1 MKRAARLIAGLAV
14 AALAG
19 CQAYHARPLTAD
31 AVGRALAA
39 PSADTLRVE
48 AAALQHPILPPVTM
62 DLSDGLSPDE
72 AAVVAVLVNPS
83 LKAARDG
90 RSLADAQL
98 LQAGILPNPTLS
110 TNLDV
115 PVAGNTTGT
124 YTGMGAGVDW
134 DLKALVGRR
143 AGVQAAQASRAAVD
157 LDVAW
162 QEWQVA
168 QAARLAVYNLLALER
183 QEALAR
189 EMNKR
194 LADNLALV
202 RKAVKQGLMTALD
215 LAAAEAAANQA
226 GARLVSLTAQV
237 RQRRLALNAAL
248 GLPPE
253 TQVPLQKGLVLP
265 DSLQAPTGQQILAGL
280 EQRRL
285 DLVALRRG
293 YESQEATLRQ
303 AVLEQF
309 PSIGIGLNTAR
320 DTSNVITAGVGVSVS
335 LPLFDR
341 NQGAVAREKA
351 TRRRLFDEYVNR
363 IFEARAQVAR
373 LLDYARG
380 VEEQIRVARQA
391 EPGLQKL
398 TDTYRQAVAQGQ
410 ADVLSYYTAW
420 NDLTAKRLEVLS
432 LEQQLAQ
439 TRAAL
444 EIAAGVYDL
453 KDITEPAG
461 SRLADDEVTR

>member
-48 AAALQHPILPPVTM
+48 AAALQHPILPPVTV

-83 LKAARDG
+83 LRAARDG

-124 YTGMGAGVDW
+124 STGMGAGVDW

-168 QAARLAVYNLLALER
+168 QAARLAVYNLLALD
-183 QEALAR
+183 EAGGAGPGD
-189 EMNKR
+189 EQ
-194 LADNLALV
+194 AAGGQPGPG
-202 RKAVKQGLMTALD
+202 AQGR
-215 LAAAEAAANQA
+215 QA
-226 GARLVSLTAQV
+226 G
-237 RQRRLALNAAL
+237 
-248 GLPPE
+248 
-253 TQVPLQKGLVLP
+253 P
-265 DSLQAPTGQQILAGL
+265 DDGPRPG
-280 EQRRL
+280 R
-285 DLVALRRG
+285 RRG
-293 YESQEATLRQ
+293 RRQ
-303 AVLEQF
+303 
-309 PSIGIGLNTAR
+309 
-320 DTSNVITAGVGVSVS
+320 
-335 LPLFDR
+335 
-341 NQGAVAREKA
+341 
-351 TRRRLFDEYVNR
+351 
-363 IFEARAQVAR
+363 
-373 LLDYARG
+373 
-380 VEEQIRVARQA
+380 
-391 EPGLQKL
+391 PGP
-398 TDTYRQAVAQGQ
+398 DA
-410 ADVLSYYTAW
+410 SW
-420 NDLTAKRLEVLS
+420 
-432 LEQQLAQ
+432 
-439 TRAAL
+439 
-444 EIAAGVYDL
+444 
-453 KDITEPAG
+453 
-461 SRLADDEVTR
+461 